1 MCLGRHQVKE
11 LKIETSVFWQNN
23 HAYQTF
29 FIFLAKRLIQYNAV
43 LARIQRESAEKAF
56 VHSKQELTHHA
67 SEQQVYS
74 ESACILAVSP
84 ATLTKLSSMLRCQQQ
99 CSLGGYISSS

>member
-1 MCLGRHQVKE
+1 MQK
-11 LKIETSVFWQNN
+11 N

-29 FIFLAKRLIQYNAV
+29 FIFGKQADSVQCCSCSNKKK
-43 LARIQRESAEKAF
+43 SAEKAF

-67 SEQQVYS
+67 SEQQVHS

-84 ATLTKLSSMLRCQQQ
+84 ATLTYKAKLHAQVPAAAALFMGLHKYGSS
-99 CSLGGYISSS
+99 